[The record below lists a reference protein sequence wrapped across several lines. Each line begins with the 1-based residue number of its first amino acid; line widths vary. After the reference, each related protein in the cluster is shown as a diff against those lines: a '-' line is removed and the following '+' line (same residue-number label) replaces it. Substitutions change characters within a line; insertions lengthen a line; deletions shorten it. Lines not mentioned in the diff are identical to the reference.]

1 MWGTCIDP
9 ADDALHLLELIHQI
23 RLCMKTSG
31 CVREKYINAASSRCL
46 HRIECNGSR
55 ISAGGLRNDADII
68 ALTPNLQ
75 LLDSRCA
82 ECIAR
87 SEHDFESSVF
97 EMSCELADR

>member
-31 CVREKYINAASSRCL
+31 CVREEYINTASSRRL
-46 HRIECNGSR
+46 HRIECNCGR
-55 ISAGGLRNDADII
+55 ISTGGLRNDADII

-75 LLDSRCA
+75 LLDRSRA
-82 ECIAR
+82 ERIAC
-87 SEHDFESSVF
+87 SEHHFESSVF
-97 EMSCELADR
+97 EMACELADR